1 THVPFAPADL
11 AEHYGIG
18 RAVAVDSLRRLVQA
32 GRLVEGDLLP
42 VECGGRGGE
51 FCDAEVLR
59 LLRRRSLAA
68 LRHEVEPVEPRQYAR
83 SLPAGQG
90 VGGRRRGR
98 DGMLGVVEQLSGAP
112 VPASALES
120 LVLPARLDEPVGP
133 LLDELLASGEVLWA
147 GHGALPGDDAWI
159 SLHLADG
166 AATTLP
172 PADIDGLGP
181 IERAV
186 HAALG
191 RGGAVFFRDL
201 VDRIARGQPAGDEA
215 LGDDEVADALW
226 SLTHRG
232 LTT

>member
-1 THVPFAPADL
+1 
-11 AEHYGIG
+11 
-18 RAVAVDSLRRLVQA
+18 
-32 GRLVEGDLLP
+32 
-42 VECGGRGGE
+42 
-51 FCDAEVLR
+51 
-59 LLRRRSLAA
+59 
-68 LRHEVEPVEPRQYAR
+68 
-83 SLPAGQG
+83 
-90 VGGRRRGR
+90 
-98 DGMLGVVEQLSGAP
+98 
-112 VPASALES
+112 
-120 LVLPARLDEPVGP
+120 
-133 LLDELLASGEVLWA
+133 ASGEVLWA

-186 HAALG
+186 HDALG

-232 LTT
+232 LTTGDTLAPVRGLLAGGRSTHRASRRPAGRGRYGGRPRLGRAAVPTRSGPARASGRWSLLPEAETDPTIRVHAAA